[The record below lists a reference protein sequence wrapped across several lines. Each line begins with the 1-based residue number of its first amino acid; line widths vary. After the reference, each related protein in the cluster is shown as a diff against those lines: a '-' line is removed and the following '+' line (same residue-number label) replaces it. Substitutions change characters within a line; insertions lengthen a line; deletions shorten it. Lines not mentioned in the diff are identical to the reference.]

1 MKKLLT
7 SLVATSLLLTACSKT
22 EATPSKQ
29 VETTTTVKELSKEE
43 IVKKFYDNFSNAQSF
58 NAENNTIFS
67 DHELT
72 MILKLK
78 SPTIIGTQ
86 DISMQGYVNIPPID
100 GSEKMDGDIS
110 FIKKDDTTYINI
122 PSLTQAGWIK
132 TKNSEMTASLT
143 PFKGISEYFELKE
156 LFKDTSDNIKVSEE
170 NGKYKISYDKIDEKV
185 YKIIADKLVALKV
198 IDKSDATI
206 PTNFSNSQGQ
216 VIFTVSKEN
225 FNVENLD
232 FSLSLKE
239 GSENITIKSSS
250 KITDINQ
257 VSQITLPEGAQYAIN
272 AESLGA

>member
-7 SLVATSLLLTACSKT
+7 SLVAASLLLTACSKT

-58 NAENNTIFS
+58 NAENNTVFS

-132 TKNSEMTASLT
+132 TKNAEMTSSLA

-156 LFKDTSDNIKVSEE
+156 LFKDTNDNIKVSEE

-239 GSENITIKSSS
+239 GSEHITIKSSS

-257 VSQITLPEGAQYAIN
+257 VSQITLPEGAQYAID